1 MLKRTIIAVFIL
13 ITSVAL
19 GQGGTTSPYSFYG
32 IGIQKFKGT
41 AENRTMAGISVFSDS
56 IHVGLQ
62 NPAGL
67 ADLRLVNYSVGASH
81 KYQTQKSSFESQQS
95 TATSLDYI
103 AIGIPMGK
111 LVGSFGLLP
120 YSAVGY
126 DLQSEEGNT
135 ITQSSGNG
143 GVNRAFISLH
153 TN

>member
-81 KYQTQKSSFESQQS
+81 KYQTQKSSFES
-95 TATSLDYI
+95 
-103 AIGIPMGK
+103 
-111 LVGSFGLLP
+111 
-120 YSAVGY
+120 
-126 DLQSEEGNT
+126 EH
-135 ITQSSGNG
+135 
-143 GVNRAFISLH
+143 R
-153 TN
+153 